1 MFATINFMIS
11 IGKIQLMAGAA
22 IGNVTFIQ
30 LELPYSFI
38 ILLVTESAN
47 RKLKFDSNFVF
58 MFLLQNSKLIE
69 RCKTK
74 VDAEGKAA

>member
-22 IGNVTFIQ
+22 IGNVTFTQ

-58 MFLLQNSKLIE
+58 MFFYKIQN
-69 RCKTK
+69 
-74 VDAEGKAA
+74 

>member
-1 MFATINFMIS
+1 MFDTINFMIS
-11 IGKIQLMAGAA
+11 ISKIKLMAGAA

-74 VDAEGKAA
+74 VDAVGEAA